1 MISFQRHTPRW
12 LVIVLDLGV
21 NFAALIFAYLIRFD
35 LKADY
40 AVIEHELN
48 TLSKSIGFYFL
59 VKYIVF
65 YLFKIHKGLIR
76 HTSTE
81 DLRRIFLAVF
91 TCTLIFVVASFF
103 RFHFVDDLYLFPMSI
118 IILEFLAS
126 FAFVVGSRF
135 IVKLIYLEATKD
147 KTEKFNV
154 LIYGAGVSGLI
165 TKRTIEKDR
174 YINQRIIGFL
184 DDNKKLHNTRL
195 EGTRIYSTDKLQ
207 ELVDEYSIKTVIV
220 AIQNPD
226 KDNIN
231 ALVEKCLNSGLEV
244 QKVPRPRSWIN
255 GEFSSKQLSK
265 INIEDLLGR
274 KPIQLDQAKISAEL
288 NGKVILVTGAA
299 GSIGSGLVKQI
310 SNYEP
315 KTIVLL
321 DQAESALY
329 DLQQELNSKGSLCP
343 FDIVIGDIRNFN
355 RLKRVFEYY
364 KPEYVFHAAA
374 YKHVPLMENNPSE
387 AVLTNV
393 KGTKNLVDLSIE
405 FDVQKFVMISTDK
418 AVNPTNV
425 MGASKRVAEIY
436 AQTKNSL
443 GKTKFVTTRFGNV
456 LGSNGSVIPLFQKQI
471 EQGGPLTITD
481 ERITRFFMTIPEAC
495 QLVLEAGSM
504 GKGGEIFVFDMGKSV
519 KIIDLAKKMI
529 QLSGLEI
536 GKDIEIKVTGL
547 RPGEKLY
554 EELLASEENTIPTHN
569 PQILIAKTK
578 ENKESHL
585 NAIED
590 LIQLFETQKNDQIV
604 GKMKEIVPEYISN
617 NSEFEKL
624 DSK

>member
-207 ELVDEYSIKTVIV
+207 ELVD
-220 AIQNPD
+220 
-226 KDNIN
+226 
-231 ALVEKCLNSGLEV
+231 
-244 QKVPRPRSWIN
+244 RS
-255 GEFSSKQLSK
+255 
-265 INIEDLLGR
+265 D
-274 KPIQLDQAKISAEL
+274 
-288 NGKVILVTGAA
+288 
-299 GSIGSGLVKQI
+299 
-310 SNYEP
+310 
-315 KTIVLL
+315 
-321 DQAESALY
+321 
-329 DLQQELNSKGSLCP
+329 
-343 FDIVIGDIRNFN
+343 
-355 RLKRVFEYY
+355 
-364 KPEYVFHAAA
+364 
-374 YKHVPLMENNPSE
+374 
-387 AVLTNV
+387 
-393 KGTKNLVDLSIE
+393 TKS
-405 FDVQKFVMISTDK
+405 
-418 AVNPTNV
+418 
-425 MGASKRVAEIY
+425 R
-436 AQTKNSL
+436 
-443 GKTKFVTTRFGNV
+443 
-456 LGSNGSVIPLFQKQI
+456 
-471 EQGGPLTITD
+471 
-481 ERITRFFMTIPEAC
+481 
-495 QLVLEAGSM
+495 
-504 GKGGEIFVFDMGKSV
+504 
-519 KIIDLAKKMI
+519 
-529 QLSGLEI
+529 
-536 GKDIEIKVTGL
+536 
-547 RPGEKLY
+547 
-554 EELLASEENTIPTHN
+554 
-569 PQILIAKTK
+569 
-578 ENKESHL
+578 
-585 NAIED
+585 
-590 LIQLFETQKNDQIV
+590 
-604 GKMKEIVPEYISN
+604 
-617 NSEFEKL
+617 
-624 DSK
+624 